1 MYHTRVAT
9 TVLLRKLFDILLFYI
24 FNLLM
29 TTFSYHRQKRLSW
42 QCQGLVGLTND
53 KSHHSVEING
63 KLLFSDLL
71 TDLVG
76 DIRGQNFHEC
86 FTSKLSHQIVL
97 KKK

>member
-1 MYHTRVAT
+1 MA
-9 TVLLRKLFDILLFYI
+9 
-24 FNLLM
+24 
-29 TTFSYHRQKRLSW
+29 TFSSLH
-42 QCQGLVGLTND
+42 CQDWTILAVSGTGWFLTND
-53 KSHHSVEING
+53 KPHHSVEING
-63 KLLFSDLL
+63 KFLVSDLL